1 MFEFVRRHRVAREV
15 NFPVA
20 LQPAPGPSSMLEIDF
35 AQISDVGRVREG
47 NEDYVGYYQPETPEL
62 AQSHGWFFA
71 LADGVGGHQQGEVAS
86 QTAVESLLSGF
97 RTAKRGETLPSL
109 MQSLVQTANVRVFE
123 AGVAAGIHGAGMATT
138 IVACALRHDRA
149 VVAHVGDSR
158 CYLVR
163 RGEIKLLTRDHTIA
177 NEHARLG
184 LLSEDEVAEAE
195 TRHVLSRSLGGGLFV
210 NVDIE
215 DHQVLPGD
223 VLVLCSDGLH
233 GPVPPSEIAALLREG
248 ADLNAAAQRLVAL
261 ANDRDG
267 GDNVSAQLIRVNSVE
282 RVGMYRGR
290 PYKLR

>member
-1 MFEFVRRHRVAREV
+1 MFEFVRRQRLTREFS
-15 NFPVA
+15 FPVA
-20 LQPAPGPSSMLEIDF
+20 LQPDLEPSSMLEVEF

-47 NEDYVGYYQPETPEL
+47 NEDYIGYFQPQSPEQ
-62 AQSHGWFFA
+62 AQTHGWLFA

-86 QTAVESLLSGF
+86 KTAIESLLSSF
-97 RTAKRGETLPSL
+97 PAAKRGESLPSL
-109 MQSLVQTANVRVFE
+109 MQSLVQTANACVFE
-123 AGVAAGIHGAGMATT
+123 AGVAAGIYGAGMATT
-138 IVACALRHDRA
+138 LVTCALRYDRA

-158 CYLVR
+158 CYLIR
-163 RGEIKLLTRDHTIA
+163 RGEIALLTRDHTIA
-177 NEHARLG
+177 NEHVRLG
-184 LLSEDEVAEAE
+184 LLSQDEVGEAE
-195 TRHVLSRSLGGGLFV
+195 TRHVLSRSLGTALFV

-233 GPVPPSEIAALLREG
+233 GAVPASEIVALLGEG
-248 ADLNAAAQRLVAL
+248 ADLNRAAQRLVAL

-267 GDNVSAQLIRVNSVE
+267 SDNVSAQLIRVKSVE